1 MFLKTTF
8 KDIWNDVWDYMSD
21 TYFNI
26 SLDKYENLGLTPTAT
41 TLSVIIFG
49 LFFGIVFAAIVVT
62 LNKNNAGVPV
72 RALLGCGAIGKEN
85 AKTLAELSLEKKW
98 YSLRRNLVVRKMV
111 AFIPL
116 SERDALISKPKKKPK
131 HSENDASAEESAS
144 DRLLRELPSGI
155 DYENTA
161 LYIPEELKYAAEFR
175 FDAKGTSWR
184 WTVLT
189 ILVFFALVFLILR
202 FLPEFFQFLDNMIGI
217 FKK

>member
-98 YSLRRNLVVRKMV
+98 FTRYSLRRNLVVRKMV

-131 HSENDASAEESAS
+131 HSERPLQPKRWHRHKHSKKPTQPSKRPKRHAPTVNAPPK
-144 DRLLRELPSGI
+144 LP
-155 DYENTA
+155 
-161 LYIPEELKYAAEFR
+161 
-175 FDAKGTSWR
+175 
-184 WTVLT
+184 
-189 ILVFFALVFLILR
+189 
-202 FLPEFFQFLDNMIGI
+202 M
-217 FKK
+217 